1 MLRLIIRKCSG
12 VLNKI
17 YLLSI
22 IYVIVCGEYRLTLA
36 YSIFKVQQP
45 A

>member
-1 MLRLIIRKCSG
+1 MLRLIIRKCYG
-12 VLNKI
+12 VLKKN
-17 YLLSI
+17 YLLSVM
-22 IYVIVCGEYRLTLA
+22 YVIVCGEYRLTLA